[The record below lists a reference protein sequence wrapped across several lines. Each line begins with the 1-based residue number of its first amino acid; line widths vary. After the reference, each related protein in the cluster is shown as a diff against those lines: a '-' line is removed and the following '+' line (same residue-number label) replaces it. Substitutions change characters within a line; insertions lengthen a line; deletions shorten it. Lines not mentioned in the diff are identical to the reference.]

1 MADEIKGEAAKAG
14 IIATLFGGAGY
25 VAISAIAVLFSALGF
40 AWSIGYQAWF
50 GLGILPALFW
60 GFLTMAV
67 LMLLIAGLWATS
79 APGCPPG
86 APTRSIE
93 DAKGQVAFVK
103 ETIAQAS
110 AEAAAQPLLPP
121 SQEEPRTRLTWFRHG
136 RFTACSTN
144 DQRTPP
150 AAAHHD
156 TAG

>member
-1 MADEIKGEAAKAG
+1 MAEPSDIAEVIKAVQDDITTIVRGEVALVADEIKGEAAKAG

-67 LMLLIAGLWATS
+67 LMLLIAGLLGYLGTRM
-79 APGCPPG
+79 PTPG

-93 DAKGQVAFVK
+93 DAKEQVAFVK
-103 ETIAQAS
+103 ETITQAS

-121 SQEEPRTRLTWFRHG
+121 RRKNPELG
-136 RFTACSTN
+136 
-144 DQRTPP
+144 
-150 AAAHHD
+150 
-156 TAG
+156 